1 MAQAVREIMTAN
13 PDSLP
18 ASASLLEAARKM
30 RDNDIGSVVVTDN
43 GSICGIVTDRDLSI
57 RAIADGKDPKKTK
70 LGEICSRSLKT
81 LSPDDEAETAV
92 KLMREQAIRR
102 LPVVQDGQAVGIVS
116 LGDLAMKRDR
126 ESALADI
133 SAAPPNR

>member
-18 ASASLLEAARKM
+18 ATASLLEAARKM
-30 RDNDIGSVVVTDN
+30 RDKDIGSVVVTDN

>member
-1 MAQAVREIMTAN
+1 MAQAVREIMTTN
-13 PDSLP
+13 PDLLP
-18 ASASLLEAARKM
+18 STATLLEAARKM
-30 RDNDIGSVVVTDN
+30 RDKDIGSVVVTEN

-81 LSPDDEAETAV
+81 LAPDDAAETAV

-102 LPVVQDGQAVGIVS
+102 LPVVENGKAVGILS
-116 LGDLAMKRDR
+116 LGDLAIQRDR
-126 ESALADI
+126 DSALADI
-133 SAAPPNR
+133 SAAPPNH